1 MEAIP
6 TDQHQHHPFP
16 DLDVH
21 HDVHTDDEEALE
33 AIRVAIGQTNDFDT
47 DPLHDV
53 GHHHVDT
60 HAHAHAHN
68 LDSIPQMQTVNDQ
81 QHPHPT
87 TNNGTSL
94 HPQLTSGHDS
104 NVSALHPTLANQT
117 QTQIQTQT
125 TELPSPTSVSAIQI
139 QSGLFEKGLKAI
151 IDLGFSNEVLLDSIK
166 NPEHVDTVK
175 TIVEDVKKK
184 SDIAK
189 SLLTQVQNHAADCRF
204 PALLRSTQSISKT
217 DCRRSHEQYRP
228 FTSRPICLEERLRY
242 T

>member
-6 TDQHQHHPFP
+6 TDQHHPFP

-33 AIRVAIGQTNDFDT
+33 AIRVAIGQTNDFDA

-60 HAHAHAHN
+60 HTHTHAHN
-68 LDSIPQMQTVNDQ
+68 LDSIPQIQTVNDQ
-81 QHPHPT
+81 QQHPHST
-87 TNNGTSL
+87 ATDVTSL
-94 HPQLTSGHDS
+94 HQQLTNTNGHDT
-104 NVSALHPTLANQT
+104 SALDPTLANQT
-117 QTQIQTQT
+117 QIQTSQI
-125 TELPSPTSVSAIQI
+125 PSPTSISAIQI
-139 QSGLFEKGLKAI
+139 QSGVFEKGLKAI

-184 SDIAK
+184 SEIAK
-189 SLLTQVQNHAADCRF
+189 SLLTQVQNHAADCKF
-204 PALLRSTQSISKT
+204 QTSALMSFDTHVVQN
-217 DCRRSHEQYRP
+217 
-228 FTSRPICLEERLRY
+228 
-242 T
+242 